1 MITAGKEFGPG
12 VAEKVGDDNDE
23 RSLNGNIG
31 WFELVDQTAVVLTE
45 RKSQHTS

>member
-31 WFELVDQTAVVLTE
+31 RFELIDQTVAILTE
-45 RKSQHTS
+45 RKIQHTS